1 MNNTTQDFAKE
12 LKRLNL
18 AMKNKTAS
26 DKEYRKRKREIRTEA
41 AYWGISFD
49 DVITNSETNKNK
61 YLKEIQD
68 EQAG

>member
-1 MNNTTQDFAKE
+1 MNNTTQYFAKE

-41 AYWGISFD
+41 TYWG
-49 DVITNSETNKNK
+49 KA
-61 YLKEIQD
+61 Y
-68 EQAG
+68 

>member
-1 MNNTTQDFAKE
+1 
-12 LKRLNL
+12 
-18 AMKNKTAS
+18 MKNKTAS
-26 DKEYRKRKREIRTEA
+26 DKEYQKRKREIRTEA